1 MTALEVRLSTYV
13 TAVDADIE
21 RLFSTRAQ
29 YRALY
34 DMLRYHLGWL
44 DASPWALPGVSGKR
58 LRPALCLLVADA
70 LGKRWNGALPSAVAV
85 ELVHNFSLVHDDI
98 EDQSALRRH
107 RPTVWSKWGMAQG
120 INAGDALL
128 ILAEQAL
135 AEAAGMEPAV
145 AIEALRLLNR
155 ACRGLCEGQHLDLLW
170 ENEASVS
177 VDQYLEMI
185 ERKTARLFEC
195 AAQLGALCAGASW
208 EAQRQSA
215 LFGSSLGMAFQAL
228 DDLLGVWG
236 PEAETGKTADLD
248 VANRKKTL
256 PVVLGLSAP
265 DSLEAYR
272 LRALFSL
279 DRQLTPTETAEA
291 TGFLE
296 QLGVRECAID
306 YVRRYRDEALAHL
319 DHPSVRDRSSELRA
333 FTEAMLPATEIPS
346 ITR

>member
-1 MTALEVRLSTYV
+1 MTALEARFSTYAA
-13 TAVDADIE
+13 AVDADIE
-21 RLFSTRAQ
+21 RLFSTTPQ
-29 YRALY
+29 DRALY
-34 DMLRYHLGWL
+34 DMLRYHLGWHG
-44 DASPWALPGVSGKR
+44 ASPGPAPGASGKR
-58 LRPALCLLVADA
+58 LRPALCLLVADT
-70 LGKRWNGALPSAVAV
+70 LGNGWEKALPAAVAV

-107 RPTVWSKWGMAQG
+107 RPTVWARWGIAQG

-135 AEAAGMEPAV
+135 AGAASMDASV
-145 AIEALRLLNR
+145 AIEALRVLNA

-185 ERKTARLFEC
+185 QRKTARLFEC
-195 AAQLGALCAGASW
+195 AAQLGALCAGATRDG
-208 EAQRQSA
+208 QRQSA
-215 LFGSSLGMAFQAL
+215 FFGGSLGMAFQAL

-265 DSLEAYR
+265 DSPQVDR
-272 LRALFSL
+272 LQALFAL
-279 DRQLTPTETAEA
+279 DRQLTPAETVEA
-291 TGFLE
+291 TGLLE
-296 QLGVRECAID
+296 RLGAREQASR
-306 YVRRYRDEALAHL
+306 YVERYRDEALAWL
-319 DHPSVRDRSSELRA
+319 DDPSVRDRSSELRVFA
-333 FTEAMLPATEIPS
+333 EAMLPAV
-346 ITR
+346 